1 MERLKRIKENLV
13 NCVESQ
19 INGNMQEVNTKE
31 LGEAIDMIKD
41 MSEAIYYCN
50 VSKAMEE
57 REEEEKYSRKY
68 YTPYVH
74 YPDYTRY
81 RDMDRDYGKMYYHDS
96 NMTHN
101 DGRYTTPSTSYPTE
115 MRDVREGKSPVMR
128 KYYMESK
135 EMHHGKEKQ
144 IEELERYLKEL
155 SEDITEMISGATTEE
170 KTILKQKLAQLT
182 NKIA

>member
-81 RDMDRDYGKMYYHDS
+81 RDMDRDYGKMYYHDG

-135 EMHHGKEKQ
+135 EDASWK
-144 IEELERYLKEL
+144 R
-155 SEDITEMISGATTEE
+155 
-170 KTILKQKLAQLT
+170 KTDRRIREILKRIK
-182 NKIA
+182 

>member
-81 RDMDRDYGKMYYHDS
+81 RDMDRDYGKMYYHDD

-101 DGRYTTPSTSYPTE
+101 DGRYTTP
-115 MRDVREGKSPVMR
+115 
-128 KYYMESK
+128 
-135 EMHHGKEKQ
+135 
-144 IEELERYLKEL
+144 
-155 SEDITEMISGATTEE
+155 
-170 KTILKQKLAQLT
+170 
-182 NKIA
+182 

>member
-68 YTPYVH
+68 Y
-74 YPDYTRY
+74 
-81 RDMDRDYGKMYYHDS
+81 
-96 NMTHN
+96 
-101 DGRYTTPSTSYPTE
+101 
-115 MRDVREGKSPVMR
+115 
-128 KYYMESK
+128 MESK

>member
-1 MERLKRIKENLV
+1 
-13 NCVESQ
+13 
-19 INGNMQEVNTKE
+19 
-31 LGEAIDMIKD
+31 MIKD
-41 MSEAIYYCN
+41 MSEAIYYCS

-81 RDMDRDYGKMYYHDS
+81 RDMDRDYGKMYYHDG

>member
-41 MSEAIYYCN
+41 MYEAIYYSN

-81 RDMDRDYGKMYYHDS
+81 RDMDRDYGKMYYHDG

-144 IEELERYLKEL
+144 IEELEKYLKEL
-155 SEDITEMISGATTEE
+155 SEDITEMISGATAEE